1 MEKKVKTIEEQIEI
15 LKTRGMLF
23 EDEEK
28 AKEILKDIGYYRLG
42 FYWFHFQ
49 MSRRKHTFRENTLFS
64 TIVKLYYLD
73 SDLRFLLIKAL
84 SRIEINLRTQLIN
97 IVSIY
102 YSDNPTWFADN
113 NIVEEDFIKSFSKI
127 YKDIKKNNP
136 VISKHHKKHIADS
149 YAPAWKTLEFVT
161 LGSLKKI
168 FDALKDESVKDKI
181 AKEYG
186 IKRLDIFNNYLKAI
200 VDIRNV
206 CSHTRVLYD
215 FNYEDTIKSTSICK
229 ILPEERN
236 SLNAIIK
243 VILYFLA
250 TISINRSN
258 ELKNEIEKLIQNNVD
273 NQEIANIIKEK
284 MKISL

>member
-23 EDEEK
+23 EDDEK

-49 MSRRKHTFRENTLFS
+49 MSRRKHTFRENTQFS
-64 TIVKLYYLD
+64 TVVKLYYLD
-73 SDLRFLLIKAL
+73 NDLRFLLIKAL

-168 FDALKDESVKDKI
+168 FDALKDENVKKEI

-186 IKRLDIFNNYLKAI
+186 ITRLDVFNNYLKAI
-200 VDIRNV
+200 VDIRNI

-215 FNYEDTIKSTSICK
+215 FNYEDTIKSIAICK

-243 VILYFLA
+243 VIHYFLSV
-250 TISINRSN
+250 ISVNRANDLRSD
-258 ELKNEIEKLIQNNVD
+258 LKKLIEKNTQNEEVAKIIQ
-273 NQEIANIIKEK
+273 EKIKII
-284 MKISL
+284 L

>member
-1 MEKKVKTIEEQIEI
+1 MKKKVKTIEEQIEI
-15 LKTRGMLF
+15 LKTRGMIF
-23 EDEEK
+23 EDEKK
-28 AKEILKDIGYYRLG
+28 AKEILRDIGYYRLG
-42 FYWFHFQ
+42 FYWFYFQ
-49 MSRRKHTFRENTLFS
+49 KSRKKHTFRENTQFS

-73 SDLRFLLIKAL
+73 NDLRFLLTKAL
-84 SRIEINLRTQLIN
+84 SRIEINLRTQLVY
-97 IVSIY
+97 IVSTN

-113 NIVEEDFIKSFSKI
+113 NIMEDCFIRDFRKI
-127 YKDIKKNNP
+127 YRGIKDNNS
-136 VISKHHKKHIADS
+136 VISKHHKNHNDN

>member
-1 MEKKVKTIEEQIEI
+1 
-15 LKTRGMLF
+15 MLF
-23 EDEEK
+23 EDEKK
-28 AKEILKDIGYYRLG
+28 ANEILKDIGYYRLG

-49 MSRRKHTFRENTLFS
+49 KSRRKHTFRENTQFS
-64 TIVKLYYLD
+64 TVVKLYYLD

-113 NIVEEDFIKSFSKI
+113 NIVEEDFIKNFSKI
-127 YKDIKKNNP
+127 YNDIKKNNP
-136 VISKHHKKHIADS
+136 VISKHHKKHKGDS

-168 FDALKDESVKDKI
+168 FDALKDENVKKEI

-186 IKRLDIFNNYLKAI
+186 ITRLDVFDNYLKAI
-200 VDIRNV
+200 VDIRNI

-215 FNYEDTIKSTSICK
+215 FNYEDTIKSIAICK

-243 VILYFLA
+243 VIHYFLSV
-250 TISINRSN
+250 ISVNRANDLRSD
-258 ELKNEIEKLIQNNVD
+258 LKKLIEKNTQNEEVAKIIQ
-273 NQEIANIIKEK
+273 EKIKII
-284 MKISL
+284 L